1 MRIMFIWC
9 MNKNPSNKLDKT
21 IKIIKKPKISLVR
34 NFWKIDEKFMNACN
48 ISKKEGQKSLS
59 RCLGEKP
66 LKLWLNKDQKKK
78 DWEELKEGLKKMI
91 KKKNEEQGSDSSYLF
106 LKNDFRSVKRKWARN
121 WKYFKNRFDWT
132 EGIEGGIESTRE
144 F

>member
-1 MRIMFIWC
+1 MWIMFIWC
-9 MNKNPSNKLDKT
+9 MNKNPPTNWIKT
-21 IKIIKKPKISLVR
+21 IKNPKISLVR

-66 LKLWLNKDQKKK
+66 LKLWLKKRPKKK
-78 DWEELKEGLKKMI
+78 TERNLKRDRRRWL
-91 KKKNEEQGSDSSYLF
+91 KKNEEQGSDSSYFF

-121 WKYFKNRFDWT
+121 WKYFKNKFNWL
-132 EGIEGGIESTRE
+132 EGIESTQE

>member
-1 MRIMFIWC
+1 MWIMFIWC
-9 MNKNPSNKLDKT
+9 MNKNPPTNWIKT
-21 IKIIKKPKISLVR
+21 IKNPKISLVR

-91 KKKNEEQGSDSSYLF
+91 KKKM
-106 LKNDFRSVKRKWARN
+106 KNKVQIPLISF
-121 WKYFKNRFDWT
+121 
-132 EGIEGGIESTRE
+132 
-144 F
+144 

>member
-1 MRIMFIWC
+1 MWIMFIWC
-9 MNKNPSNKLDKT
+9 TNKKPPTNWIKT
-21 IKIIKKPKISLVR
+21 IKNPKISLVR

-78 DWEELKEGLKKMI
+78 RLRGIERGIEEDDK
-91 KKKNEEQGSDSSYLF
+91 KKKNEEQGSDSSYFF